1 MACNYAMRKTSAFS
15 ISLLIS
21 VSSLEVAA
29 LYHLQ
34 FSCLPAF
41 MLVSEWNPYM
51 FINVLAYNCTI
62 ELLAYNCAIEL
73 INTSAGTCF
82 STLDR

>member
-1 MACNYAMRKTSAFS
+1 MACNYAMRKTSTFL

-21 VSSLEVAA
+21 VSSLEVAT

-41 MLVSEWNPYM
+41 MLVSEWSPYM
-51 FINVLAYNCTI
+51 FMSVLAYNCT
-62 ELLAYNCAIEL
+62 IEL